1 VSSLRAI
8 FSSAFS
14 AGATHRL
21 SLRDRLRQV
30 EDTARDA
37 VGGWWTRQTSTPAR
51 KRRLGICG
59 GVLVLLLGGGAWMIW
74 GPHFQPDYDTAAMD
88 DIFDYTLLRDEFN
101 NLPVEKRLELLG
113 KLVQRMR
120 GMDANDS
127 VLLAAFAAGIGGQA
141 RKQLEENASR
151 LAIDLW
157 DKHAKDYEKMPLE
170 KREKFL
176 DDAAVD
182 FIKTMETIA
191 GEPRDISDE
200 QRLKELKDQAKRDTD
215 WAKKNPDRMPDGKAM
230 GRMAAVMNNNVGSHA
245 TPVQRA
251 RGAQMMRDMMRHFR
265 GQDISTGKPK
275 DPGPG

>member
-1 VSSLRAI
+1 MSSLRAI
-8 FSSAFS
+8 FGNLGGGSY
-14 AGATHRL
+14 RL
-21 SLRDRLRQV
+21 GLRDRLRTF
-30 EDTARDA
+30 EDGVRDRAR
-37 VGGWWTRQTSTPAR
+37 GWWTRETSTPAR
-51 KRRLGICG
+51 RRRLGIAG

-88 DIFDYTLLRDEFN
+88 DIFDYTMLRDEFN
-101 NLPVEKRLELLG
+101 QLPVEKRLELLG
-113 KLVQRMR
+113 KLVKRMR
-120 GMDANDS
+120 GMSAEDS

-151 LAIDLW
+151 MAIDLW
-157 DKHAKDYEKMPLE
+157 DKHAKDYEKLPLE
-170 KREKFL
+170 EREKFL

-182 FIKTMETIA
+182 FVKTMETIG
-191 GEPRDISDE
+191 GEGRDISDE
-200 QRLKELKDQAKRDTD
+200 ERLKELKQQAKRDTE

-230 GRMAAVMNNNVGSHA
+230 GRMAAIMNNNVGSHA

-275 DPGPG
+275 DPG